1 MHSFR
6 IQRQSSGYIDMLID
20 EIIPEIAKHELA
32 QYIDVFCESGY
43 FTVAETEQ
51 IIKRELNLA
60 IPKFMSINSIN
71 GGVQSGVKYN
81 ALSVD
86 HLEVMT
92 TEDIEVLKNTRT
104 MPVALPSCSYFEYT
118 LHTCTKMIDEG
129 LPLAL

>member
-1 MHSFR
+1 V
-6 IQRQSSGYIDMLID
+6 ID

-43 FTVAETEQ
+43 SLLPRQLT
-51 IIKRELNLA
+51 KLELNLHQ
-60 IPKFMSINSIN
+60 KFMSINSIHWR
-71 GGVQSGVKYN
+71 SSIRVKYN

-104 MPVALPSCSYFEYT
+104 MPVALPSCSYF
-118 LHTCTKMIDEG
+118 LSIPHTPARK
-129 LPLAL
+129 

>member
-6 IQRQSSGYIDMLID
+6 IQRQSSGYIDMLD

-60 IPKFMSINSIN
+60 IPKFMSINSILLRSSIR
-71 GGVQSGVKYN
+71 GEIQCIICRS
-81 ALSVD
+81 S
-86 HLEVMT
+86 
-92 TEDIEVLKNTRT
+92 
-104 MPVALPSCSYFEYT
+104 
-118 LHTCTKMIDEG
+118 
-129 LPLAL
+129 